1 MALRDQIFELLDP
14 LVTSAGLVLEEV
26 QVQTPGKHR
35 FVTIIV
41 DSETG
46 LNLDQVTEASRTISE
61 VMDGARF
68 MGETPYTLEVTSPG
82 VDRPLTAPR
91 HWRKNVDRLV
101 KVTKNDGEVFKA
113 RILSADENQATLDN
127 GPIDY
132 ADVKRA
138 IIEVEFNRK
147 DSNQKESNQ
156 KESKSKER

>member
-113 RILSADENQATLDN
+113 RILSADENRATLDN
-127 GPIDY
+127 GSIDY

-147 DSNQKESNQ
+147 ESKQ

>member
-1 MALRDQIFELLDP
+1 MALKDQIFELVDP
-14 LVTSAGLVLEEV
+14 LVNNAGLVLEEV

-46 LNLDQVTEASRTISE
+46 LNLDQVTDASRLIGKAL
-61 VMDGARF
+61 DGANF

-91 HWRKNVDRLV
+91 HWRKNIDRLV
-101 KVTKNDGEVFKA
+101 KVTKSDGEVFKA
-113 RILSADENQATLDN
+113 RILSADDNQAVLDN
-127 GPIDY
+127 GTIDY
-132 ADVKRA
+132 GDVKRA

-147 DSNQKESNQ
+147 DSGKG
-156 KESKSKER
+156 R

>member
-14 LVTSAGLVLEEV
+14 LVASAGLVLEEV

-147 DSNQKESNQ
+147 ESNQ

>member
-1 MALRDQIFELLDP
+1 MALKDQIFELVDP
-14 LVTSAGLVLEEV
+14 LVTGAGLVLEEV

-46 LNLDQVTEASRTISE
+46 LNLDQVTDASRVIGEALDS
-61 VMDGARF
+61 ANF

-91 HWRKNVDRLV
+91 HWRKNIDRLV
-101 KVTKNDGEVFKA
+101 KVTKQDGEVFKA
-113 RILSADENQATLDN
+113 RILSADDDHATLDN
-127 GPIDY
+127 GQIAY
-132 ADVKRA
+132 SEVKRA

-147 DSNQKESNQ
+147 DTREDTRRD
-156 KESKSKER
+156 KER